1 MYGKLDPM
9 HWPIG
14 AKWEELKFLVNEL
27 ERYSRVLWFRAH
39 VSFRVHVNASVFAD
53 KDLPHYEFVV
63 IKRDRSATL
72 AYEVLGRYTDIDT
85 AVGVVKL
92 LVGNIKEELQ

>member
-14 AKWEELKFLVNEL
+14 AKWEELKFLADEL
-27 ERYSRVLWFRAH
+27 ERYSRALWFRDQI
-39 VSFRVHVNASVFAD
+39 SFRVIVNASVFAD

-63 IKRDRSATL
+63 LKREGSASF
-72 AYEVLGRYTDIDT
+72 EVLGVYTDIDT

-92 LVGNIKEELQ
+92 LVGTIKEELQ

>member
-27 ERYSRVLWFRAH
+27 ERYSRALWFRDQI
-39 VSFRVHVNASVFAD
+39 SFRVIVNASVFAD

-63 IKRDRSATL
+63 MKREGSASF
-72 AYEVLGRYTDIDT
+72 EVLGIYTDIDT

-92 LVGNIKEELQ
+92 LVGTIKEEFQ

>member
-9 HWPIG
+9 HWPVG

-27 ERYSRVLWFRAH
+27 ERYSRALWFRDQI
-39 VSFRVHVNASVFAD
+39 SFRVIVNASVFAD

-63 IKRDRSATL
+63 MKREGSASF
-72 AYEVLGRYTDIDT
+72 EVLGRYTDIDT

-92 LVGNIKEELQ
+92 LLGNIKEEFQ

>member
-1 MYGKLDPM
+1 M

-27 ERYSRVLWFRAH
+27 ERYSRALWFRAH
-39 VSFRVHVNASVFAD
+39 VSFRVIVNASVFAD

-63 IKRDRSATL
+63 MKREGSASF
-72 AYEVLGRYTDIDT
+72 EVLGRYTDIDT

-92 LVGNIKEELQ
+92 LLGNIKEEFQ

>member
-1 MYGKLDPM
+1 M

-14 AKWEELKFLVNEL
+14 AKWEELKFLADEL
-27 ERYSRVLWFRAH
+27 ERYSRALWFRDQI
-39 VSFRVHVNASVFAD
+39 SFRVIVNASVFAD

-63 IKRDRSATL
+63 LKREGSASF
-72 AYEVLGRYTDIDT
+72 EVLGVYTDIDT

-92 LVGNIKEELQ
+92 LVGTIKEELQ

>member
-27 ERYSRVLWFRAH
+27 ERYSRALWFSAY
-39 VSFRVHVNASVFAD
+39 VSFRVIVNASVFAD

-63 IKRDRSATL
+63 LKREGSASF
-72 AYEVLGRYTDIDT
+72 EVLGVYTDIDT

-92 LVGNIKEELQ
+92 LVGTIKEELQ

>member
-1 MYGKLDPM
+1 M

-27 ERYSRVLWFRAH
+27 ERYSRALWFSAY
-39 VSFRVHVNASVFAD
+39 VSFRVIVNASVFAD

-63 IKRDRSATL
+63 MKREGSASF
-72 AYEVLGRYTDIDT
+72 EVLGRYTDIDT

-92 LVGNIKEELQ
+92 LLGNIKEEFQ

>member
-27 ERYSRVLWFRAH
+27 ERYSRALWFRDQI
-39 VSFRVHVNASVFAD
+39 SFRVIVNASVFAD

-63 IKRDRSATL
+63 IRRER
-72 AYEVLGRYTDIDT
+72 YGNFEVLGVYTDIDT

-92 LVGNIKEELQ
+92 LVGTIKEEFQ

>member
-1 MYGKLDPM
+1 MYGRLDPM

-14 AKWEELKFLVNEL
+14 AKWEELKFLADEL
-27 ERYSRVLWFRAH
+27 ERYSRALWFRDQI
-39 VSFRVHVNASVFAD
+39 SFRVIVNASVFAD

-63 IKRDRSATL
+63 LKREGSASF
-72 AYEVLGRYTDIDT
+72 EVLGVYTDIDT

-92 LVGNIKEELQ
+92 LVGTIKEELQ

>member
-27 ERYSRVLWFRAH
+27 ERYSLALWFRAH
-39 VSFRVHVNASVFAD
+39 VSFRVIVNASVFAD

-63 IKRDRSATL
+63 IRRER
-72 AYEVLGRYTDIDT
+72 YGNFEVLGRYTDIDT

-92 LVGNIKEELQ
+92 LVGTIKEELQ

>member
-1 MYGKLDPM
+1 M

-14 AKWEELKFLVNEL
+14 ARWEELKFLADEL
-27 ERYSRVLWFRAH
+27 ERYSRALWFRDQI
-39 VSFRVHVNASVFAD
+39 SFRVIVNASVFAD

-63 IKRDRSATL
+63 LKREGSASF
-72 AYEVLGRYTDIDT
+72 EVLGVYTDIDT

-92 LVGNIKEELQ
+92 LVGTIKEELQ